1 MVALMTYA
9 DASGRDLAGGLTVA
23 GTGGIRS
30 DGSVSRIG
38 GLRAKAEAAREVG
51 ADVLLF
57 PAEQAAVL
65 AGFDP
70 GTMHLLPVSTLDEA
84 IAALV
89 TTRAQSLRPPHS

>member
-1 MVALMTYA
+1 M
-9 DASGRDLAGGLTVA
+9 
-23 GTGGIRS
+23 
-30 DGSVSRIG
+30 SRIG

-65 AGFDP
+65 ADFDP
-70 GTMHLLPVSTLDEA
+70 GTMRLLPVSTLDEA

-89 TTRAQSLRPPHS
+89 TARAQSSGPLSRSRR